1 MPQYR
6 AETYTHFSRN
16 EREGDGVPWS
26 RTPPWLEQAGEAAR
40 RKESDR
46 QSEAISSPRRSG
58 SHRARD
64 RESVLRA
71 RRRGKVNRELQ
82 AFCNEGGLSL
92 DQLRKRKGAADRVLE
107 EYDSEEDVSES
118 VLNRLIT
125 RIKVYSGEIS
135 ARREEEEDRHRA
147 AGRTPHVGAH
157 EHNRYGQHIEPRH
170 PSPQTRRSEPQRED
184 WERREMERRME
195 EEEEEQ
201 RRERDSRRSRGGD
214 RDVCTPVLDREAMWK
229 PSEYR
234 YGGKS
239 PTERTHDSVMP
250 RRPRGEVDEWAAL
263 QRLQDEAAVRGEQGW
278 KEQRKQEQ
286 KDYMEYIQ
294 QQMEERRRSE
304 EREKREKKRE
314 LEDAQRSLEVL
325 REEEQRSKQKQKEE
339 ASRVKEMYDRQ
350 LRDRNHAVRV
360 EREQRRRS
368 EVEYLAMIQEEE
380 KGRKRADAERREHH
394 KREMVMMKDSVDK
407 QMEERR
413 RVKMM
418 ERQEDR
424 RYAEQYAIMLDENE
438 RKRREMEEKR
448 RERIGRLEVFASDG
462 ADKNKKIQEEEEK
475 RETLAESI
483 EERKRRQ
490 EEQKLVEQRR
500 QLEVLEQEKQQTLLA
515 QQRSERD
522 RQQQKESYREELR
535 IQMEQD
541 KERRKHQVLHK
552 PIPLRPFL
560 LPPLPLCSPL
570 ASRPSFSSPPLTLPP
585 LPKPSRTSISS
596 SPPSSSPV
604 PPVPPPRPTLLE
616 QFRMSEGEMRLN
628 QRSLHVYTDQAHNGD
643 SLDSFPPIMHDFGY
657 EESFRAVS
665 NKARP
670 RGNSSS
676 SDQSSAR
683 LRYVDTLSTKR
694 GGVLPGGKV
703 ELNLDAV
710 TPSAV
715 RNRSSFPAGGQGGS
729 PFGLAAQRNF
739 FS

>member
-475 RETLAESI
+475 RFLQDLLRWEEKQKDLEKRKERERSMLKADYRETLAESI

-541 KERRKHQVLHK
+541 KERRKH
-552 PIPLRPFL
+552 
-560 LPPLPLCSPL
+560 
-570 ASRPSFSSPPLTLPP
+570 
-585 LPKPSRTSISS
+585 
-596 SPPSSSPV
+596 
-604 PPVPPPRPTLLE
+604 

>member
-1 MPQYR
+1 
-6 AETYTHFSRN
+6 
-16 EREGDGVPWS
+16 
-26 RTPPWLEQAGEAAR
+26 
-40 RKESDR
+40 
-46 QSEAISSPRRSG
+46 
-58 SHRARD
+58 
-64 RESVLRA
+64 
-71 RRRGKVNRELQ
+71 
-82 AFCNEGGLSL
+82 
-92 DQLRKRKGAADRVLE
+92 
-107 EYDSEEDVSES
+107 
-118 VLNRLIT
+118 
-125 RIKVYSGEIS
+125 
-135 ARREEEEDRHRA
+135 
-147 AGRTPHVGAH
+147 
-157 EHNRYGQHIEPRH
+157 
-170 PSPQTRRSEPQRED
+170 
-184 WERREMERRME
+184 
-195 EEEEEQ
+195 
-201 RRERDSRRSRGGD
+201 
-214 RDVCTPVLDREAMWK
+214 MWK

-350 LRDRNHAVRV
+350 LRDRNHAVRLNSELQKLQKRKALLGEDLTSATFGAGPRFSMKAQATPGPGAYNAV
-360 EREQRRRS
+360 DPYSQLIKRSFNITIEGSMFLQDLLRWEEKQKDLEKRKERERS
-368 EVEYLAMIQEEE
+368 ML
-380 KGRKRADAERREHH
+380 KAD
-394 KREMVMMKDSVDK
+394 
-407 QMEERR
+407 
-413 RVKMM
+413 
-418 ERQEDR
+418 
-424 RYAEQYAIMLDENE
+424 Y
-438 RKRREMEEKR
+438 
-448 RERIGRLEVFASDG
+448 
-462 ADKNKKIQEEEEK
+462 

-541 KERRKHQVLHK
+541 KERRKHQ
-552 PIPLRPFL
+552 
-560 LPPLPLCSPL
+560 
-570 ASRPSFSSPPLTLPP
+570 
-585 LPKPSRTSISS
+585 
-596 SPPSSSPV
+596 
-604 PPVPPPRPTLLE
+604 
-616 QFRMSEGEMRLN
+616 FRMSEGEMRLN

-683 LRYVDTLSTKR
+683 LR
-694 GGVLPGGKV
+694 
-703 ELNLDAV
+703 
-710 TPSAV
+710 
-715 RNRSSFPAGGQGGS
+715 
-729 PFGLAAQRNF
+729 
-739 FS
+739 